1 MAPHQQPRWTARG
14 LGLAAGG
21 FAGAGIRET
30 VRRLSSNQ
38 RTGSAGPTTGPP
50 IYLAMG
56 QRLDFDADSGATI
69 DYGLVQRVSGTGPT
83 VTQSGGVL
91 SLSGGVWIVTSTV
104 FAAGPNVGAKYTWGH
119 PGSWPINDSA
129 IDDGDGA
136 YGNLS
141 GPGIG
146 GGTIALSVAS
156 SGPGGGHIDTAW
168 VYTALFC
175 QQ

>member
-69 DYGLVQRVSGTGPT
+69 DYGLVQRVSGTVGQT
-83 VTQSGGVL
+83 SKLGQS
-91 SLSGGVWIVTSTV
+91 
-104 FAAGPNVGAKYTWGH
+104 A
-119 PGSWPINDSA
+119 
-129 IDDGDGA
+129 
-136 YGNLS
+136 
-141 GPGIG
+141 G
-146 GGTIALSVAS
+146 GGGLSEIEHKAPAVVEHVK
-156 SGPGGGHIDTAW
+156 GCPGCCC
-168 VYTALFC
+168 L
-175 QQ
+175 